1 MKTIDNDI
9 RDGRIKKVYLLY
21 GSETYLKLLYRNKL
35 LKALGAADDETHMN
49 YTCFSG
55 KEADVKEIMS
65 IADTMPFFADKRT
78 VLITDS
84 GFFKSSQDE
93 LAEYIKTSIPDTTTI
108 IFDERE
114 VDAKYKLYKAV
125 KSSGSA
131 VEFVTPDEPEI
142 RKWLM
147 GGINR
152 EKKKIEPSVLAYFI
166 QKTGVDMSNMSGELN
181 KLLAYTMNKDEIT
194 KDDIDAI
201 VVTSLSDRVF
211 EMTDAMAEGKK
222 QKALQIY
229 YELLELKVPAQKT
242 LSLVARQFNL
252 MLQVKDLKSKG
263 FDDGQI
269 AKKTGI
275 RPYFVGKYVN
285 QARGYSMEALT
296 EAFEECIDATEKIRT
311 GRIADNIVL
320 EMIIIKYSHRDR
332 DKAGGKR

>member
-35 LKALGAADDETHMN
+35 LKALGATDDETHMN
-49 YTCFSG
+49 FTEFSG
-55 KEADVKEIMS
+55 KNIDEKEIMS
-65 IADTMPFFADKRT
+65 IADTMPFLADKRT

-84 GFFKSSQDE
+84 GFFKTSRDD
-93 LAEYIKTSIPDTTTI
+93 LAEYIKDNIPDTTTI

-114 VDAKYKLYKAV
+114 VDGKYKMFKAV
-125 KSSGSA
+125 KAAGSA
-131 VEFVTPDEPEI
+131 VEFKTPDEPEI

-194 KDDIDAI
+194 KEDIDAI

-211 EMTDAMAEGKK
+211 DMTDAMAEGKH

-229 YELLELKVPAQKT
+229 YELLELKTPAQKT
-242 LSLVARQFNL
+242 LPLVARQFNL
-252 MLQVKDLKSKG
+252 MLQVKELKSKG
-263 FDDGQI
+263 YDDRQI
-269 AKKTGI
+269 ADKTGI
-275 RPYFVGKYVN
+275 RPFFIGKYLN
-285 QARGYSMEALT
+285 QARRYSAAELKEALD
-296 EAFEECIDATEKIRT
+296 ECVEATEKIRT
-311 GRIADNIVL
+311 GRIADNIAL
-320 EMIIIKYSHRDR
+320 EMIIVKYSQH
-332 DKAGGKR
+332 KQG